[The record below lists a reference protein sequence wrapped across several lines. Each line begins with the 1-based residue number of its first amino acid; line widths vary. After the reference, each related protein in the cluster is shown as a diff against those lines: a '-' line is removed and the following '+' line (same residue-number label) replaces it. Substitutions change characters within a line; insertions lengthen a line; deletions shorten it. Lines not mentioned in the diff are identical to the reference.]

1 MRIGK
6 RRKQVPGHVAAA
18 RVVIVIA
25 VGAAVGLAGACGG
38 STKTGAKTASS
49 SSAAGSPGG
58 SDVPVLCQDSL
69 QIALAVSTIQTDW
82 IDEDGPVKLDPVV
95 SKAEALDQSAAAA
108 ATDPAVKQA
117 FQKDYAD
124 VQAFGAAYAAAYR
137 SGVNYGN
144 GYDNDTGKAVE
155 TALTAIVDD
164 DTQRQSLH
172 LCG

>member
-1 MRIGK
+1 MSFT
-6 RRKQVPGHVAAA
+6 
-18 RVVIVIA
+18 
-25 VGAAVGLAGACGG
+25 AGCGG
-38 STKTGAKTASS
+38 GTSRSHTTTGSSVASS
-49 SSAAGSPGG
+49 PSS
-58 SDVPVLCQDSL
+58 SDIPAVCQDSL
-69 QIALAVSTIQTDW
+69 QITLAVSTIQTDW